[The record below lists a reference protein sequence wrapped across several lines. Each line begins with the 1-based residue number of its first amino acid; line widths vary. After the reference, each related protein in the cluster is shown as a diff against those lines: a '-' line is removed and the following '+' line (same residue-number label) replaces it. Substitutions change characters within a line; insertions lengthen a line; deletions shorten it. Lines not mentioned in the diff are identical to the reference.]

1 VFPSPKIPS
10 QPITRQ
16 LARAWLYEAEELANV
31 TPRHLERGAW
41 HPYRRKWATERKH
54 HPLKDVAAAGGWKDV
69 NTLLKSYT
77 AADDETV
84 LAVMAEPRKVRDA
97 HVANSDR
104 N

>member
-1 VFPSPKIPS
+1 VFFAATDA
-10 QPITRQ
+10 TRPVDPDTLNGWLEKAEKRAK
-16 LARAWLYEAEELANV
+16 LA
-31 TPRHLERGAW
+31 PLEGGLW